1 MDMAW
6 GYINKI
12 EDEKKSLQLGGWGR
26 GLRWFHSIGY
36 RVGYPVDFEAVAE
49 TVIGMSGPITAKENG
64 GSSKATKVE
73 KAGVDPTRADS
84 PAPR

>member
-1 MDMAW
+1 M
-6 GYINKI
+6 
-12 EDEKKSLQLGGWGR
+12 
-26 GLRWFHSIGY
+26 
-36 RVGYPVDFEAVAE
+36 GYPVDFEAVAE